1 MIELKEKP
9 CVGTG
14 LAKGFGCGHKTKHR
28 VYGLGKMCGCYSN
41 WLLNSENGKI
51 KMEKSII
58 YAKEK
63 VKKANKKEQNE
74 KDAKTKIELMSPDKY
89 RAEHLQPIINE
100 IARIIDYGQSCIA
113 TGDFGKMN
121 GGHYVSV
128 GANRTTALNLHNI
141 HIQSFASNHH
151 KSGDPIKY
159 RLGLIERYGNDY
171 FEYVQYIQQHK
182 ALHLTKG
189 DMIDLALKASF
200 IRGELKRNEEQK
212 TPYERIELRNKINI
226 QLGIYDPEFCE
237 FNYSKILSQ

>member
-1 MIELKEKP
+1 MIEPKEKP
-9 CVGTG
+9 CKGTG
-14 LAKGFGCGHKTKHR
+14 LAKGYGCDRKTKHR

-51 KMEKSII
+51 KMANAQLL
-58 YAKEK
+58 AKK
-63 VKKANKKEQNE
+63 TVHKEQIKKQNE
-74 KDAKTKIELMSPDKY
+74 ERQKTKIELMSADKY
-89 RAEHLQPIINE
+89 RAEYLQPIINE
-100 IARIIDYGQSCIA
+100 IARIIDFGQSCIA

-171 FEYVQYIQQHK
+171 FDYIEYLQQHK
-182 ALHLTKG
+182 PLHLTKG
-189 DMIDLALKASF
+189 DMIELALKASS
-200 IRGELKRNEEQK
+200 IRLELKRNEEQK
-212 TPYERIELRNKINI
+212 TPFERIELRNQINLR
-226 QLGIYDPEFCE
+226 LGIYDPKFCE
-237 FNYSKILSQ
+237 FLF

>member
-1 MIELKEKP
+1 MIEIKEKP
-9 CVGTG
+9 CLGTG

-58 YAKEK
+58 YAKKKVEK
-63 VKKANKKEQNE
+63 ENKKAQSE
-74 KDAKTKIELMSPDKY
+74 KDSRTKIEIMSNDKY
-89 RAEHLQPIINE
+89 RANYVQPIFNE
-100 IARIIDYGQSCIA
+100 IARIIDFGESCIA
-113 TGDFGKMN
+113 TGNFGKMN

-128 GANRTTALNLHNI
+128 GSNRTTALNLHNI
-141 HIQSFASNHH
+141 HIQSFESNHH
-151 KSGDPIKY
+151 KGGDPRKY

-171 FEYVQYIQQHK
+171 FEYIENLQGHK

-189 DMIDLALKASF
+189 DLIELAKKAGE
-200 IRGELKRNEEQK
+200 IRSELKRDEEQR
-212 TPYERIELRNKINI
+212 TPKERIELRNKINI

-237 FNYSKILSQ
+237 FNYSKIRI

>member
-1 MIELKEKP
+1 MLQKNKK
-9 CVGTG
+9 C
-14 LAKGFGCGHKTKHR
+14 KGIGKAFGFNGCGNLTFNRKF
-28 VYGLGKMCGCYSN
+28 GLCMNCYPDFI
-41 WLLNSENGKI
+41 LNDERGKI
-51 KMEKSII
+51 IMQKSMIK
-58 YAKEK
+58 AKK
-63 VKKANKKEQNE
+63 TVHKEQIKKQNE
-74 KDAKTKIELMSPDKY
+74 ERQKTKIELMSPDKY

-100 IARIIDYGQSCIA
+100 IARIIDFGQSCIA

-189 DMIDLALKASF
+189 DMITIALKAAS
-200 IRGELKRNEEQK
+200 IRNELKRNEEQK
-212 TPYERIELRNKINI
+212 TPIERIELRNQINLR
-226 QLGIYDPEFCE
+226 LGIYDPKFCE
-237 FNYSKILSQ
+237 FLF